1 MLPARPWPG
10 GPGRGGLAGDDG
22 HGPQDSKVLNNS
34 HRGRFQRPLGWL
46 LGLFGALTAGF
57 SLGGCAELRR
67 QLPVVVYVA
76 VGLQEGHLLDRDT
89 ADSFASHIRQFV
101 HEFGRLHPN
110 VLVQTA
116 LYPET
121 ELREQI
127 RRRNASGLGPDLIL
141 TSADLANALLQQGLV
156 SAMPLDQEE
165 RNQIDPALLDQVIDS
180 HGHQAGQPLV
190 LFTQLACF
198 DRRRVPTPPATLK
211 ELLAQTAT
219 GTQVGLSLELGGL
232 LWSAGSLGGLPG
244 INAAARGLQPSPEQ
258 KQGLVRWLRWLQE
271 ANNQQRVTFLGDQA
285 SLRQRLAAGS
295 LDWISCQSSDLDG
308 LRRSL
313 GSHLGISTLPDG
325 EGQRASPLNNLR
337 VLALGRNSSRH
348 QRAMA
353 IALARYSLKP
363 LVQKTLTLDNRSFLP
378 ANRYVNVPV
387 QSSQVLATMVGA
399 RQRGESSEA
408 LVRWFQLGDPRV
420 KELEA
425 VLVPLVFGVIEPE
438 AATEAFVTILQ
449 KRR

>member
-1 MLPARPWPG
+1 
-10 GPGRGGLAGDDG
+10 
-22 HGPQDSKVLNNS
+22 
-34 HRGRFQRPLGWL
+34 
-46 LGLFGALTAGF
+46 
-57 SLGGCAELRR
+57 
-67 QLPVVVYVA
+67 VVVYVA

-89 ADSFASHIRQFV
+89 ADSFANHIRQLL

-110 VLVQTA
+110 VLVKTS
-116 LYPET
+116 LYPES

-127 RRRNASGLGPDLIL
+127 RRRNLSGLGPDLIL
-141 TSADLANALLQQGLV
+141 ASADLANEFLQQGLV

-180 HGHQAGQPLV
+180 DGHQAGQPLV
-190 LFTQLACF
+190 IFTQLACF

-219 GTQVGLSLELGGL
+219 GTRVGLSLDLGGL
-232 LWSAGSLGGLPG
+232 LWSAGSLGGLSG
-244 INAAARGLQPSPEQ
+244 ISSAARGLQPSLEQ
-258 KQGLVRWLRWLQE
+258 KQGIVRWMRWLQE
-271 ANNQQRVTFLGDQA
+271 ANNQQRVTFFSDQA

-308 LRRSL
+308 LWRSL
-313 GSHLGISTLPDG
+313 GSHLGVSILPDG

-363 LVQKTLTLDNRSFLP
+363 LVQRTLTLDNRSFLP
-378 ANRYVNVPV
+378 ANRYVSVPV
-387 QSSQVLATMVGA
+387 RSSQILATMVAA
-399 RQRGESSEA
+399 RQQGESSEA
-408 LVRWFQLGDPRV
+408 LLSWFHRHDPGV
-420 KELEA
+420 KQLEA

-438 AATEAFVTILQ
+438 AATEAAVGILRTQ
-449 KRR
+449 P

>member
-1 MLPARPWPG
+1 M
-10 GPGRGGLAGDDG
+10 
-22 HGPQDSKVLNNS
+22 
-34 HRGRFQRPLGWL
+34 GWL
-46 LGLFGALTAGF
+46 LGLVAALTSGF
-57 SLGGCAELRR
+57 GLGGCAGLRPE
-67 QLPVVVYVA
+67 LPVVVYVA
-76 VGLQEGHLLDRDT
+76 VGLQEGHRLDRDT
-89 ADSFASHIRQFV
+89 ANSFASHIRQLLQ
-101 HEFGRLHPN
+101 EFGRLHPN

-116 LYPET
+116 LYPES

-127 RRRNASGLGPDLIL
+127 RRRNVSGLGPDLIL
-141 TSADLANALLQQGLV
+141 SSADLATELLQQGLV

-165 RNQIDPALLDQVIDS
+165 RDQIDPGLLDQVIDS

-190 LFTQLACF
+190 IFTQLACF
-198 DRRRVPTPPATLK
+198 DRRRVPTPPATLQ

-219 GTQVGLSLELGGL
+219 GTRVGLSLELGGL
-232 LWSAGSLGGLPG
+232 LWSAGSLGGLSG
-244 INAAARGLQPSPEQ
+244 INAAARGLQPSLEQ
-258 KQGLVRWLRWLQE
+258 KQGIVRWLRWLQE

-325 EGQRASPLNNLR
+325 EGQQASPLNNLR

-363 LVQKTLTLDNRSFLP
+363 LVQRTLTLDNRSFLP
-378 ANRYVNVPV
+378 ANRYVIVPV
-387 QSSQVLATMVGA
+387 RSSQVLATMVAA
-399 RQRGESSEA
+399 RQQGERSEA
-408 LVRWFQLGDPRV
+408 LLSWFQRHDPAVRQ
-420 KELEA
+420 LEA

-438 AATEAFVTILQ
+438 AATEAAVDILR
-449 KRR
+449 KRP